1 MSKTAKTPVADEASA
16 ATDSM
21 QQVREL
27 LFGEYQRAVDAR
39 LEQAFSRL
47 EALRDETGQA
57 ALGLENRLLDQLQR
71 LDKDT
76 GSQIQSLAEELRA
89 ELQSV
94 KTGLEQR
101 IEDLQTLMQS
111 EHQRMTQETQAQ
123 LDRLESAKT
132 SRIQLADL
140 MRQLAD
146 SLDAPKG

>member
-94 KTGLEQR
+94 TTGLEQR

-111 EHQRMTQETQAQ
+111 EHQRMAQETQAQ

>member
-1 MSKTAKTPVADEASA
+1 MSKTAKNTPADEASP

-27 LFGEYQRAVDAR
+27 LFGEYQRTVDAS

-76 GSQIQSLAEELRA
+76 GSQIRSLTEELRA

-94 KTGLEQR
+94 KSALDQR
-101 IEDLQTLMQS
+101 IDDLQTLMQS

-132 SRIQLADL
+132 SRIQLAGL

-146 SLDAPKG
+146 SLDAPEG